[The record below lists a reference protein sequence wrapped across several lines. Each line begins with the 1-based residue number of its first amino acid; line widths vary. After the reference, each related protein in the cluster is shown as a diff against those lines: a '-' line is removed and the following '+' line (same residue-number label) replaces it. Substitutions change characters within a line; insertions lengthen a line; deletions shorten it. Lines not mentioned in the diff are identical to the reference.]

1 MTEIVKYGNDK
12 IDLIKRTSAKDASDD
27 ELKLFIAQCERT
39 GLDPFSRQ
47 IYAIKRYSKQAG
59 GSVMQTQVSID
70 GFRLIAERTN
80 KYAGQ
85 EGPYWC
91 GEDGKWVDV
100 WLKKTPPLA
109 AKVGVYRDGFKEVLW
124 STARYDAY
132 VQTDRDGKPT
142 GMWGKMPDLMLAK
155 CAESLGLRRA
165 FPQELSGLY
174 TAEEMG
180 QADNVI
186 DAPARVF
193 VGSDDKGWVEAPA
206 RIIET
211 ATTPQKPAIA
221 HTAHKEAQAPIRV
234 NVETL
239 EGLDEALDEIAND
252 DDSTRK
258 AFHATGTKVFGN
270 EAWNKGARTWMVE
283 NYTTKMTPLDIRTSS
298 KDLTRK
304 ELEVITDA
312 MNKRGGHYVTQF
324 GKSTNPYPD
333 TRSKI
338 TVKDLDANMLQL
350 AAAA

>member
-1 MTEIVKYGNDK
+1 MTEIVKFGNDK
-12 IDLIKRTSAKDASDD
+12 IDLIKRTIAKDASDD

-59 GSVMQTQVSID
+59 GQVMQTQVSID

-85 EGPYWC
+85 EGPFWC
-91 GEDGKWVDV
+91 GEDGQWVDV

-211 ATTPQKPAIA
+211 ATTPATP
-221 HTAHKEAQAPIRV
+221 
-234 NVETL
+234 
-239 EGLDEALDEIAND
+239 
-252 DDSTRK
+252 
-258 AFHATGTKVFGN
+258 TGTKWFGTD
-270 EAWNKGARTWMVE
+270 WNNGARKWLITE
-283 NYTTKMTPLDIRTSS
+283 YTRAKTPNSIRSSS
-298 KDLTRK
+298 KDLVNSERQALIDDMTKNGKARVAK
-304 ELEVITDA
+304 YIQSQKVVALE
-312 MNKRGGHYVTQF
+312 TQMH
-324 GKSTNPYPD
+324 S
-333 TRSKI
+333 
-338 TVKDLDANMLQL
+338 QL
-350 AAAA
+350 VAAAA

>member
-1 MTEIVKYGNDK
+1 MTEIVKFGNDK
-12 IDLIKRTSAKDASDD
+12 IDLIKRTIAKDASDD

-59 GSVMQTQVSID
+59 GQVMQTQVSID

-85 EGPYWC
+85 EGPFWC
-91 GEDGKWVDV
+91 GEDGQWVDV

-211 ATTPQKPAIA
+211 ATTPATPTIA
-221 HTAHKEAQAPIRV
+221 HTAHKEAQAPKQSQPSPVEVTVQGKDDFDRV
-234 NVETL
+234 LNELL
-239 EGLDEALDEIAND
+239 EEEDDALA
-252 DDSTRK
+252 K
-258 AFHATGTKVFGN
+258 AFHATGTKWFGTD
-270 EAWNKGARTWMVE
+270 WNNGARKWLITE
-283 NYTTKMTPLDIRTSS
+283 YTRAKTPNSIRSSS
-298 KDLTRK
+298 KDLVNSERQALIDDMTKNGKARVAK
-304 ELEVITDA
+304 YIQSQKVVILE
-312 MNKRGGHYVTQF
+312 TQMH
-324 GKSTNPYPD
+324 S
-333 TRSKI
+333 
-338 TVKDLDANMLQL
+338 QL
-350 AAAA
+350 VAAAA

>member
-12 IDLIKRTSAKDASDD
+12 IDLIKRTIAKDASDD

-221 HTAHKEAQAPIRV
+221 HTAHKEAQAPKEIKADPVEVTVQGKDDFDRV
-234 NVETL
+234 LNELL
-239 EGLDEALDEIAND
+239 EEED
-252 DDSTRK
+252 DKLRK
-258 AFHATGTKVFGN
+258 AFHATGNKTFGAADWKN
-270 EAWNKGARTWMVE
+270 GARAWLITE
-283 NYTTKMTPLDIRTSS
+283 YTRAKTPQSIRSHETDLVNSERQALIDDMS
-298 KDLTRK
+298 KNGPARVK
-304 ELEVITDA
+304 KYA
-312 MNKRGGHYVTQF
+312 Q
-324 GKSTNPYPD
+324 SQ
-333 TRSKI
+333 KI
-338 TVKDLDANMLQL
+338 TAVDANMLQL